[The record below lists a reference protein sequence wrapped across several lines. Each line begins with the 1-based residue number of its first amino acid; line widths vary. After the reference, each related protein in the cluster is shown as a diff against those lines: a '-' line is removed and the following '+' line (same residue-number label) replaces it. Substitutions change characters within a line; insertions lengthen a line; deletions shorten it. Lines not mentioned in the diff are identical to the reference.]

1 MKKQEKIL
9 TYRVAV
15 YLNLEEYTYLVDL
28 MSKYDRSLSWI
39 IREFINKER
48 NLENEIN

>member
-1 MKKQEKIL
+1 MKNPEKIL

-15 YLNLEEYTYLVDL
+15 YLTIEEYTYLVDL
-28 MSKYDRSLSWI
+28 MCKYDRSLSWI
-39 IREFINKER
+39 IRDLINKER